1 MEPTGFRSSRTC
13 ATSKPNRRTLMMK
26 SFWLNGCSGRQ
37 ERWAEDGHR
46 WVAAEP
52 RKNGFA
58 LWGYQDDRPEIVYL
72 GGDTREEQL
81 EKLADQFLLGDPE
94 TINPIFSQRRFRYT
108 LPHGGAELSPSG
120 GARKGAGRKRG
131 KRTSDTQFRSRC
143 ASNPR
148 RRESCGRRPSKGW
161 KKSADFGRS
170 ANDRTLARYLTN

>member
-58 LWGYQDDRPEIVYL
+58 LWGYQDDRPEIIYL

-94 TINPIFSQRRFRYT
+94 TIKRPIFSQRRFRYT

-143 ASNPR
+143 GSSPR
-148 RRESCGRRPSKGW
+148 RRESSGRRPSKV
-161 KKSADFGRS
+161 
-170 ANDRTLARYLTN
+170 